1 MSSTYPILRALRHL
15 PMRAL
20 SAAVILLG
28 LAWLTGHQPR
38 LQPLTDH
45 ARTAGLLWAAVV
57 GGYWT
62 MRWLAPAIST
72 RRWVDRRDD
81 ASLHARGVATWTDVG
96 QSAAQIRRKRAQL
109 RADLAA
115 RTSGLRRP
123 LRRFV
128 MRSNDYSVRLARTSW
143 LPVARHVLAS
153 CEEVTLRIGGPRS
166 GKSGSLAC
174 HGLDAPGALLVTTS
188 RTDLL
193 NATRDVRAA
202 KGRVEVF
209 NPTGLGD
216 LESTVRWSPLAGCVN
231 YATAMRRA
239 ADLIPLSGTS
249 TDAARWDEQA
259 RSLLTTL
266 LHAAALKGGTMR
278 TVLGW
283 ISPADAIARDDILN
297 ALRRSTAGAP
307 AAGQAAFGE
316 PTSTT
321 VRAMV
326 DQIRSLYLTNDRT
339 LTSITTTL
347 LPHLRWVNDPTIAAV
362 ADADLH
368 DPALLDVA
376 AFVAGGRD
384 SLYLI
389 GREGGAHTLIGAL
402 TAEVAHQVRMHAER
416 SGGRLT
422 PPMTALLDEAA
433 LTCGPIPLHD
443 WTSDM
448 GGRNFTLH
456 IVVQSLAQLRDVWG
470 RERAA
475 TILGNTGTLMV
486 FGNLKSRED
495 LEDVSALCGI
505 RLVAV
510 DPDDNRPL
518 PVFTPAEIAA
528 LPEGQA
534 LVLRNGLRPI
544 IGRAPMA
551 WDREPSALARAV
563 RALLALVAR
572 VVQATVTAGRTT
584 VRAGAGA
591 ITAAVTARKATTS
604 ATTATP
610 ALTRT
615 PTTATLQLD
624 THADDAADELDAVAD
639 VDDEAATSV
648 DREAAVLAEL
658 EELFARPDL
667 DVDDPAQGHGTATTN
682 PAGAADD
689 QANGG
694 GQTGEANEGGAA

>member
-38 LQPLTDH
+38 LHTLTDH

-62 MRWLAPAIST
+62 LRWLAPAIST

-109 RADLAA
+109 RADLAD

-128 MRSNDYSVRLARTSW
+128 MRPNDYSVRLARTSW
-143 LPVARHVLAS
+143 LPVANHVFAS

-216 LESTVRWSPLAGCVN
+216 LESTVRWSPLAGCVD

-283 ISPADAIARDDILN
+283 ISPADAIARDDILG
-297 ALRRSTAGAP
+297 ALRRSGAGDRDATG
-307 AAGQAAFGE
+307 A
-316 PTSTT
+316 TSAT

-326 DQIRSLYLTNDRT
+326 DQIRSLYGTNDRT

-362 ADADLH
+362 ADANLH
-368 DPALLDVA
+368 DPQLLDVA

-389 GREGGAHTLIGAL
+389 GRDGGAHTLIGAL

-416 SGGRLT
+416 CGGRLT

-443 WTSDM
+443 WTADM

-456 IVVQSLAQLRDVWG
+456 IAVQSLAQLREVWG
-470 RERAA
+470 PDRAGA
-475 TILGNTGTLMV
+475 ILGNTTALLV
-486 FGNLKSRED
+486 FGGIKSADD
-495 LEDVSALCGI
+495 LHDLSTLCGT

-510 DPDDNRPL
+510 DTDDNRPL
-518 PVFTPAEIAA
+518 PVFTPAEIST
-528 LPEGQA
+528 LPAGRA
-534 LVLRNGLRPI
+534 LVLRNGMRPI
-544 IGRAPMA
+544 VGRAPMV
-551 WDREPSALARAV
+551 WDREPSALTRAI
-563 RALLALVAR
+563 RALLTLIVRAAR
-572 VVQATVTAGRTT
+572 RTVTTARTT
-584 VRAGAGA
+584 IRGTGLSGA
-591 ITAAVTARKATTS
+591 TASK
-604 ATTATP
+604 
-610 ALTRT
+610 
-615 PTTATLQLD
+615 
-624 THADDAADELDAVAD
+624 AVAD
-639 VDDEAATSV
+639 SAPEV

-658 EELFARPDL
+658 EELFARPGL
-667 DVDDPAQGHGTATTN
+667 DVNDPTQGHGATPPRDGDGQDDDTDDES
-682 PAGAADD
+682 GAA
-689 QANGG
+689 GK
-694 GQTGEANEGGAA
+694 GGAA

>member
-1 MSSTYPILRALRHL
+1 MSSTYLILRALRHL
-15 PMRAL
+15 PLRAL
-20 SAAVILLG
+20 SAAVILFA

-38 LQPLTDH
+38 LHTLTDH
-45 ARTAGLLWAAVV
+45 ARSAGLLWAAVV

-62 MRWLAPAIST
+62 LRWLAPAIST

-81 ASLHARGVATWTDVG
+81 ASVHARGVATWTDVG
-96 QSAAQIRRKRAQL
+96 QHAAQVRAKGARLRPELGRRTR
-109 RADLAA
+109 
-115 RTSGLRRP
+115 GLRRP

-128 MRSNDYSVRLARTSW
+128 IRPEAFSVRLARTSW
-143 LPVARHVLAS
+143 LPVANHVHAS

-202 KGRVEVF
+202 RGRVEVF

-216 LESTVRWSPLAGCVN
+216 LESTVRWSPIAGCTD

-297 ALRRSTAGAP
+297 ALRRSGAGDP
-307 AAGQAAFGE
+307 DGAGV
-316 PTSTT
+316 TSSA
-321 VRAMV
+321 VRSMV
-326 DQIRSLYLTNDRT
+326 DQIRSLYQTNDRT

-362 ADADLH
+362 ADADLR

-376 AFVAGGRD
+376 AFVSGGRD

-389 GREGGAHTLIGAL
+389 GRDGGAHTLIGAL

-416 SGGRLT
+416 LGGRLD

-443 WTSDM
+443 WTADM

-456 IVVQSLAQLRDVWG
+456 IAVQSLAQLREVWG
-470 RERAA
+470 PDRAGA
-475 TILGNTGTLMV
+475 ILGNTSALLV
-486 FGNLKSRED
+486 FGGIKSADD
-495 LEDVSALCGI
+495 LHDLSTLTGT

-510 DPDDNRPL
+510 DADDNRPL
-518 PVFTPAEIAA
+518 PVFTPAEIST
-528 LPEGQA
+528 LPVGRA
-534 LVLRNGLRPI
+534 LVLRNGMRPI
-544 IGRAPMA
+544 VGRAPMV
-551 WDREPSALARAV
+551 WDREPSALVRAI
-563 RALLALVAR
+563 RALLSLVAR

-584 VRAGAGA
+584 IRTGAGA
-591 ITAAVTARKATTS
+591 VTAALTARNATPPAVA
-604 ATTATP
+604 ATTAVTG
-610 ALTRT
+610 TTTDRT
-615 PTTATLQLD
+615 LKI
-624 THADDAADELDAVAD
+624 DARDVTEVDD
-639 VDDEAATSV
+639 VDEGVPLNDADAKPA

-667 DVDDPAQGHGTATTN
+667 DVDDAAQGHGATHTDS
-682 PAGAADD
+682 AGDDVDGRGRTDEAA
-689 QANGG
+689 
-694 GQTGEANEGGAA
+694 EGGAA